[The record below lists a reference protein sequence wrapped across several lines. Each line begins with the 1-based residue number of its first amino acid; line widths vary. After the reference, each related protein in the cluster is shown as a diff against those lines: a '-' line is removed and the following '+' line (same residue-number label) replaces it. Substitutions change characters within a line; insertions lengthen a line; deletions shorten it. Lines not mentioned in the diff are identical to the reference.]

1 MSDVA
6 GAPRQLAA
14 LTGIRGLAAWAVV
27 LYHARDTLGGLFA
40 PAVIAAFGTGF
51 LAVDLFFMLSGFV
64 IWYNYA
70 ERLTEGGGAAAR
82 QFLWRR
88 FARVW
93 PLHGAILTA
102 FVAFALVVVAT
113 GRDAARFPFDQLPL
127 HYLLIQD
134 WGFSDPLKWNDP
146 AWSISTEF
154 AAYLVFPALV
164 AALNAKRVARW
175 GWAVL
180 GMSLPMA
187 LWALYGVWGQTSIGA
202 KIADLGLWR
211 CLIEF
216 TLGALICIVWS
227 ARRGLPA
234 ALPAGVCALTL
245 IAAWRWNLP
254 ETGFI
259 PLAFASGLF
268 ALALANGPVAWL
280 IGSRPL
286 HYLGE
291 ISYSTYLAHSFVF
304 MIFKIVFVG
313 DGAQLSW
320 VQFAAYLALLLA
332 LSAALYSWLEKPA
345 QRWLNRRP
353 PRWAAA
359 PAPLAAG

>member
-27 LYHARDTLGGLFA
+27 IYHARDSLHDLFG
-40 PAVIAAFGTGF
+40 PAAIAAFGKGF

-64 IWYNYA
+64 IWHNYA
-70 ERLTEGGGAAAR
+70 ARLDRGGAAAAR

-102 FVAFALVVVAT
+102 FVGFAVLVAAS
-113 GRDAARFPFDQLPL
+113 GRDASRFPFGQLPL
-127 HYLLIQD
+127 HYALIQD

-146 AWSISTEF
+146 AWSISTEL
-154 AAYLVFPALV
+154 AAYLVFPALAV
-164 AALNAKRVARW
+164 LLRPRWVARW
-175 GWAVL
+175 GWAPL
-180 GMSLPMA
+180 GAALLTG
-187 LWALYGVWGQTSIGA
+187 LWAAFAAAGDGSIGA
-202 KIADLGLWR
+202 KIEQLGLWR

-216 TLGALICIVWS
+216 TVGVLICIVWT
-227 ARRGLPA
+227 ARRNSSPA
-234 ALPAGVCALTL
+234 PPAMLCVAVLA
-245 IAAWRWNLP
+245 AAWWWDLP
-254 ETGFI
+254 ETAFVPI
-259 PLAFASGLF
+259 AFACGLF
-268 ALALANGPVAWL
+268 ALALDRGLVSRL

-291 ISYSTYLAHSFVF
+291 ISYSTYLVHTLAF
-304 MIFKIVFVG
+304 MLFKIAFVG
-313 DGAQLSW
+313 PALQLSW
-320 VQFAAYLALLLA
+320 ATFGAYLMLVLG
-332 LSAALYSWLEKPA
+332 LSSALYHWLEKPA
-345 QRWLNRRP
+345 QRWLNLRP
-353 PRWAAA
+353 PRWAGA

>member
-40 PAVIAAFGTGF
+40 PAVIAAFGKGF

-70 ERLTEGGGAAAR
+70 DRLAHGGGAAAR

-113 GRDAARFPFDQLPL
+113 GRDASRFPFDQLPL

-134 WGFSDPLKWNDP
+134 WGFSDPLRWNDP

-154 AAYLVFPALV
+154 AAYLLFPALV
-164 AALNAKRVARW
+164 VALRGRWAARW
-175 GWAVL
+175 GWAAV
-180 GMSLPMA
+180 GSA
-187 LWALYGVWGQTSIGA
+187 LLVTLWGLYGVWGQTSVGA
-202 KIADLGLWR
+202 KIAELGLWR

-216 TLGALICIVWS
+216 SLGALVCIVWS
-227 ARRGLPA
+227 ARRTLPA
-234 ALPAGVCALTL
+234 IVPAGLCTLTL
-245 IAAWRWNLP
+245 LVAWRWNLP
-254 ETGFI
+254 ETAFI

-268 ALALANGPVAWL
+268 ALALAKGPVAQA

-304 MIFKIVFVG
+304 MIFKIAFVG
-313 DGAQLSW
+313 DGLQLGW

-332 LSAALYSWLEKPA
+332 LSAALYHCLEKPA
-345 QRWLNRRP
+345 QRSLNRRP
-353 PRWAAA
+353 PRWAAPA
-359 PAPLAAG
+359 APLPAA